1 MKLIIAKT
9 AGFCMGVRRAVELV
23 LDAPGSHQK
32 PIYTYGP
39 LIHNPQVLDLL
50 ADKGISAL
58 DDAPDTGEG
67 TILIRAHGIPPQTK
81 DKLKGAGFD
90 VIDATCP
97 RVIKVQ
103 SIIRKHA
110 AQGYASIIVGDWD
123 HPEVIGLLGYAGK
136 NGHVIGT
143 LEELKALPTFDR
155 AILVAQTT
163 QNARLFS
170 ELQAWVQERRRHYK
184 VFDTICDSTN
194 KRQAEIQDLAGCV
207 DVVVVVGGKS
217 SGNTQRLAEIA
228 RRTGKPTFHI
238 ESEED
243 LDFQALATARSIGI
257 TAGASTPNWVIKR
270 VFRTLEALPYRSGRI
285 WRRMI
290 YAVERFLLLTNLYV
304 SLGAGCL
311 CYACARLLQIG
322 NSLPYVLIAVLYV
335 QSMHLLNHLTGS
347 RADRYND
354 PERGAFYRKYRYPLS
369 LLAVAAGGG
378 GLITAFGV
386 GWVPFLL
393 LLVMS
398 LLGLSYNLQI
408 VPKGLGRG
416 KYRRIRDIPSSKT
429 VLIAMAWGV
438 VTAVLPFLAQTG
450 TATPGMILVFLFS
463 VGMVFT
469 RTAFFDILDMQG
481 DRVVGRETIPIIIG
495 EKRAMR
501 ILKYILAGTA
511 GLLFAATAAGLVSS
525 LGYALMVCPAF
536 LAMVIAAYRRRRMLP
551 GGRLEFLVESH
562 FVLTGVV
569 AFFWQAF

>member
-9 AGFCMGVRRAVELV
+9 AGFCMGVRRAVEMV
-23 LDAPGSHQK
+23 LDAPGNHQK

-58 DDAPDTGEG
+58 DDVPDVGEG

-81 DKLKGAGFD
+81 DKLKRAGFD

-110 AQGYASIIVGDWD
+110 ARGHASIIVGDWD

-143 LEELKALPTFDR
+143 LEELKALPVFDR

-163 QNARLFS
+163 QNARLFGQ
-170 ELQAWVQERRRHYK
+170 LKAWVEKNRQDYK

-194 KRQAEIQDLAGCV
+194 KRQAEVQELAECV
-207 DVVVVVGGKS
+207 EAVVVVGGKN
-217 SGNTQRLAEIA
+217 SGNTQRLTEVAQ
-228 RRTGKPTFHI
+228 RTGKPTFHI

-243 LDFQALATARSIGI
+243 LDLQALAGARSIGI

-270 VFRTLEALPYRSGRI
+270 VFRSLEALPYRSGRI
-285 WRRMI
+285 WHRMI
-290 YAVERFLLLTNLYV
+290 YTIERFLLLTNLYV

-311 CYACARLLQIG
+311 CYACTRLLQIG
-322 NSLPYVLIAVLYV
+322 NSLPYVVIAVLYV

-378 GLITAFGV
+378 GLITAFRA

-408 VPKGLGRG
+408 VPEWLSRG

-450 TATPGMILVFLFS
+450 TITASMVLVFLVS

-495 EKRAMR
+495 EKKAMR
-501 ILKYILAGTA
+501 ILKYILAITA

-525 LGYALMVCPAF
+525 LGYALMICPAF